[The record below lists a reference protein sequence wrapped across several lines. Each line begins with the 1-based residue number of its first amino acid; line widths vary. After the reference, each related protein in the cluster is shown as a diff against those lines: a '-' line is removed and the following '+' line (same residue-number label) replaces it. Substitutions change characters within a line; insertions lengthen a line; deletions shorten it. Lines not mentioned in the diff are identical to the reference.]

1 MKELLNKLLKINLW
15 NIIFS
20 LFNLLSSFL
29 IVRVLGVSILGEYT
43 VVNVYIAFSA
53 LIIVAI
59 PPNLAVYKYQD
70 EADFPKIHSSY
81 FVCVSLISG
90 LILAVSAFVFLE
102 IEVCLLY
109 LIAYAVGIAW
119 NNYFDVYFQA
129 RGLLKEYYK
138 FLTIIAV
145 SKCLLIVI
153 FFYFGQLKT
162 IDDLLVSQLVSQLS
176 IIIIYLYRIKFFHRD
191 KFVSVSKL
199 VGYMKSN
206 IRLFIPYYF
215 SSSLKVCKEQIDIII
230 FNLFISKEV
239 LGIFS
244 LFTKSITFFN
254 SLIRVIESYFINR
267 KNIKNDYDL
276 LFRKSIVIGFIFQIG
291 YMLFNTVYVYIMI
304 RKFLIIETIIAS
316 FFFLFAA
323 KFIMVRQ
330 KMLSNFDMRLINIS
344 QISYILVSVLLSILC
359 YYLCGMDIMAVLSIY
374 VISNLVS
381 QKIIITG
388 KTIRRI

>member
-43 VVNVYIAFSA
+43 VINVYIAFSA

-145 SKCLLIVI
+145 SKCLLIVV

-162 IDDLLVSQLVSQLS
+162 IDDLLVSQLVPQLS
-176 IIIIYLYRIKFFHRD
+176 IIIIYLYRIKFFRRD

>member
-43 VVNVYIAFSA
+43 VINVYIAFSA

-81 FVCVSLISG
+81 FVCISIISG

-162 IDDLLVSQLVSQLS
+162 IDDLLVSQLVPQLS
-176 IIIIYLYRIKFFHRD
+176 IIIIYLYRIKFFRRD
-191 KFVSVSKL
+191 KFVSVSRL

-244 LFTKSITFFN
+244 LFTKSIAFFN
-254 SLIRVIESYFINR
+254 SLIRVIESYFTSR

-291 YMLFNTVYVYIMI
+291 YMLFNIVYMYIMLGKI
-304 RKFLIIETIIAS
+304 LIAETIIAS
-316 FFFLFAA
+316 FFFLFVA

-330 KMLSNFDMRLINIS
+330 KMLSNFDMKLINIS
-344 QISYILVSVLLSILC
+344 QISYILVSVLLSVLC
-359 YYLCGMDIMAVLSIY
+359 HYLYDMDIMAVLSIF
-374 VISNLVS
+374 VVSNLVL
-381 QKIIITG
+381 QKIIIME
-388 KTIRRI
+388 K

>member
-70 EADFPKIHSSY
+70 EVDFPKIHSSY
-81 FVCVSLISG
+81 FVCISIISG

-102 IEVCLLY
+102 IEVSLLY

-145 SKCLLIVI
+145 SKCLLIVV

-162 IDDLLVSQLVSQLS
+162 IDDLLVSQLVPQLS
-176 IIIIYLYRIKFFHRD
+176 IIII
-191 KFVSVSKL
+191 
-199 VGYMKSN
+199 
-206 IRLFIPYYF
+206 
-215 SSSLKVCKEQIDIII
+215 
-230 FNLFISKEV
+230 
-239 LGIFS
+239 
-244 LFTKSITFFN
+244 
-254 SLIRVIESYFINR
+254 
-267 KNIKNDYDL
+267 
-276 LFRKSIVIGFIFQIG
+276 
-291 YMLFNTVYVYIMI
+291 
-304 RKFLIIETIIAS
+304 
-316 FFFLFAA
+316 
-323 KFIMVRQ
+323 
-330 KMLSNFDMRLINIS
+330 
-344 QISYILVSVLLSILC
+344 
-359 YYLCGMDIMAVLSIY
+359 
-374 VISNLVS
+374 
-381 QKIIITG
+381 
-388 KTIRRI
+388 